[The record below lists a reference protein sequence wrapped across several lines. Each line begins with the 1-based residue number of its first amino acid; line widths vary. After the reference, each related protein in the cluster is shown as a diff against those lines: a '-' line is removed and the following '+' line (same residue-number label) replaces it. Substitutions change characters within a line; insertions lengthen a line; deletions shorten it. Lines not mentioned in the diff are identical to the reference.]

1 MNFAPHVLCSPQPFC
16 TSLSYRQHVTESVAE
31 PACWQPLMMGAKGQS
46 LGRKSF
52 PATPPPKRSQGL
64 LALAAL
70 LLILSGCA
78 RMSQTLTTTTT
89 ATNGAVEIRESRVV
103 GFALF
108 DSKNTFDALRVSN
121 GKTHSIGLKGVD
133 QEATSTNAVEALRAI
148 DSILGKVR

>member
-1 MNFAPHVLCSPQPFC
+1 MNFAPLVLCSPQPC
-16 TSLSYRQHVTESVAE
+16 LGTLSLRLHVPESVAE
-31 PACWQPLMMGAKGQS
+31 PACRHPLMMGAHGQS

-52 PATPPPKRSQGL
+52 PSSPPPKRSQGL

-70 LLILSGCA
+70 LLSFCGCA

-89 ATNGAVEIRESRVV
+89 ATNGAVEIRESRVT